1 MNERPV
7 RSTFRQLSACSA
19 AILAATLVLAGSR
32 AADAHQI
39 WIEQDAK
46 GSKVYFGEY
55 GANLREVSPG
65 RLDKFAGLTA
75 VHQQGAKGERELA
88 LVKTGEAFVLG
99 ARAARGESLVVQD
112 LSYPIISRKGAASDK
127 AGKPAAQDPAAKAGS
142 AAKPTQTLFTPAAR
156 YVADLRPQAPK
167 LALDI
172 LPTGQ
177 AGQLQVT
184 FRGKPLPDA
193 KVEITA
199 QSGWSLT
206 GETDQAGK
214 VQVTLPWKSG
224 YLVKVHHIDA
234 TPGKRKTA
242 TGEEA
247 YDTASFVTTLSFVTS
262 DGLRPPAP
270 PAPVKPSELAA
281 N

>member
-1 MNERPV
+1 MNESRV
-7 RSTFRQLSACSA
+7 STYPRLMSTTGA
-19 AILAATLVLAGSR
+19 AILAAALALAG
-32 AADAHQI
+32 AGPAQAHQI

-46 GSKVYFGEY
+46 GGKVYFGEY

-65 RLDKFAGLTA
+65 RLDKFAALTA
-75 VHQQGAKGERELA
+75 VHQ
-88 LVKTGEAFVLG
+88 KTGKAVQELPLSKTGSGFVLSG
-99 ARAARGESLVVQD
+99 RAARGESLVVHD
-112 LSYPIISRKGAASDK
+112 PSYPIISRKDP
-127 AGKPAAQDPAAKAGS
+127 AGKPAR
-142 AAKPTQTLFTPAAR
+142 TFWTPAAR
-156 YVADLRPQAPK
+156 YVADLRPQTPA

-177 AGQLQVT
+177 PGELQVI
-184 FRGKPLPDA
+184 FRDKPLPEA
-193 KVEITA
+193 KVELTA

-214 VQVTLPWKSG
+214 VKFTLPWKSG

-242 TGEEA
+242 TAEEA
-247 YDTASFVTTLSFVTS
+247 YDTASYVTTLSFVTS
-262 DGLRPPAP
+262 DGLRPPP
-270 PAPVKPSELAA
+270 PPTPVKPSELAA